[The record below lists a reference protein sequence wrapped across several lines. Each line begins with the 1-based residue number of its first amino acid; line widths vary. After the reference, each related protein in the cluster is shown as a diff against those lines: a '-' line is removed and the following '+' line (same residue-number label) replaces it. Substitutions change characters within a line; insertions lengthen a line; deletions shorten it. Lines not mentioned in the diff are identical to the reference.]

1 MKSFQNKLSYTLLL
15 ILAIVTV
22 INGSAQEFLQDNYRT
37 FYNFSMLKQDDN
49 TRLLKVS
56 YVLQNSEDK
65 TIEHPVYKA
74 KIKFINKL
82 DEQEVVLD
90 EVLTNKKGVAE
101 LTLPENQKYIKDSE
115 GNITLIARFE
125 ETEKLEAQEE
135 EFTFKDIYLDFNL
148 AEIDSVKTIT
158 LNAYTLNNKG
168 EQLLVEETDVAFYV
182 GGMLSKMKINDGT
195 LEAGMY
201 EFEYEHNL
209 PGDDKGMLTFYA
221 QIEDHDEFGNVTK
234 MKTINWGVEHPIPKK
249 AKNSLWSKNAP
260 GWMYAVL
267 AFLLI
272 LVWANY
278 VYVIASLIK
287 FKKTI
292 KRGSE
297 SGPIK
302 GN

>member
-1 MKSFQNKLSYTLLL
+1 MKIINNKLSR
-15 ILAIVTV
+15 IIVIIFAIASV
-22 INGSAQEFLQDNYRT
+22 INTYAQEFVQDNYRT

-49 TRLLKVS
+49 TRSLKVR
-56 YVLQNSEDK
+56 YVLQHAEDK
-65 TIEHPVYKA
+65 TVEHPVYKA
-74 KIKFINKL
+74 QIKFINKL
-82 DEQEVVLD
+82 DDQEVILA
-90 EVLTNKKGVAE
+90 EVLTSKNGIAT
-101 LTLPENQKYIKDSE
+101 LTLPENQKYLKDKE

-135 EFTFKDIYLDFNL
+135 EIMFKDIFLDFNL

-168 EQLLVEETDVAFYV
+168 EQLLVEETDVAFYI

-195 LEAGMY
+195 LESGSY

-209 PGDDKGMLTFYA
+209 PGDENGLLTFYA
-221 QIEDHDEFGNVTK
+221 QIEDHEEFGNVTK
-234 MKTINWGVEHPIPKK
+234 MKTMNWGVEHSVPKK
-249 AKNSLWSKNAP
+249 VKNSLWSKNAP

-278 VYVIASLIK
+278 VYVVISLFKLKKSIK
-287 FKKTI
+287 KDLYK
-292 KRGSE
+292 
-297 SGPIK
+297 GPIQ